1 MQSDSPNQPTVG
13 ATFSEA
19 RQALGISP
27 IEAADLLNLTLRTIE
42 ALEADDYE
50 SLPGR
55 VYVNGYVRAY
65 AKMLGLDADELIRRY
80 TASQE
85 DSDEPPLGGNITEPE
100 PRHYVNK
107 MPLSLTLKQW
117 GYVAV
122 GCLALVLFLSFFEDI
137 PRPTSQPI
145 ESVRASI
152 EAQKVEPARETLS
165 AGGADELGEPESS
178 SLVAAGTEATVVAAP
193 DAVPATTI
201 VPAPVDATP
210 ESRSDAPVLV
220 DDESVNLAS
229 TNQANGDGAE
239 VPMERPNESAST
251 SGEVA
256 AAEFAV
262 SIEPVGETETEADT
276 EADTEAATETGP
288 LSELADEESVGS
300 EYQVPY
306 LGQDESGARRL
317 SVAGDTQLRYEF
329 SADCWIEIRRVD
341 DTLLYADLGRAGEV
355 RRFVGESP
363 FKLKIG
369 FAEGV
374 RLFFDAE
381 EVELAPY
388 TRNQMA
394 RLELPQ

>member
-1 MQSDSPNQPTVG
+1 MQSDSSNQPTVG
-13 ATFSEA
+13 ATFGEA

-85 DSDEPPLGGNITEPE
+85 DPDEPPLGGNITEPE
-100 PRHYVNK
+100 PRHYLNK

-193 DAVPATTI
+193 DAVPVTTI

-220 DDESVNLAS
+220 DDESMNLAS

-239 VPMERPNESAST
+239 VPMKRPNESAST

-262 SIEPVGETETEADT
+262 SIEPVGETETEAHT

>member
-1 MQSDSPNQPTVG
+1 MQSDSSNQPTVG
-13 ATFSEA
+13 ATFGEA

-85 DSDEPPLGGNITEPE
+85 DPDEPPLGGNITEPE
-100 PRHYVNK
+100 PRHYLNK

-193 DAVPATTI
+193 DAVPVTTI

-220 DDESVNLAS
+220 DDESMNLAS

-239 VPMERPNESAST
+239 VPMKRPNESAST

-262 SIEPVGETETEADT
+262 SFAVSIEPVGETETEVDA
-276 EADTEAATETGP
+276 EADTEAGP
-288 LSELADEESVGS
+288 ISELADEESVSS